1 MSKFTKVL
9 IVFFIIILALSLG
22 VAFGIN
28 KLKSN
33 VVSSATSSFKY
44 SESSKYTIVD
54 GKIDIN
60 AENIKKLDIS
70 WLFGEIRIEEYDG
83 QTIRFKEEYSGETLN
98 DALKARYYVDNNEL
112 KIAFAVSGY
121 KNEGNSTKKSL
132 VVYIPSQSALNNI
145 EINNVSSSVLIKL
158 SSFDSIEID
167 TVSGECRV
175 DVDSLVNLEFDGVSG
190 DLYLTAKSGVEEID
204 FSSVSSS
211 AYISI
216 PSSSSFKA
224 KIDGVS
230 TSMDSTFKGTLQGK
244 NFIVGSGR
252 NDYSFS
258 SVSGHI
264 VINEL

>member
-9 IVFFIIILALSLG
+9 IIFFIIILALFLG
-22 VAFGIN
+22 VAFSIN

-33 VVSSATSSFKY
+33 VVSNTTSSFKY

-54 GKIDIN
+54 GKIDVN
-60 AENIKKLDIS
+60 AEKIKKLDIS
-70 WLFGEIRIEEYDG
+70 WLFGEVRIEEYDG
-83 QTIRFKEEYSGETLN
+83 PTIRFKEEYDGDID
-98 DALKARYYVDNNEL
+98 DALKTRYYIDKNEL
-112 KIAFAVSGY
+112 KIAFAASGK
-121 KNEGNSTKKSL
+121 KNDGNTKKSL
-132 VVYIPSQSALNNI
+132 VVYIPSQSVLNNI

-175 DVDSLVNLEFDGVSG
+175 DVDYLADLEFDSVSG
-190 DLYLTAKSGVEEID
+190 DLYLTAKKEVEEID

-211 AYISI
+211 VYISI

-244 NFIVGSGR
+244 NFVVGSGK

-258 SVSGHI
+258 SVSGRI

>member
-22 VAFGIN
+22 VAFSIN

-33 VVSSATSSFKY
+33 VVSNATSSFKY

-54 GKIDIN
+54 GKVDIN

-70 WLFGEIRIEEYDG
+70 WLFGEVRIEEYDG

-112 KIAFAVSGY
+112 NIAFAASGY
-121 KNEGNSTKKSL
+121 KNEGNAKKSL

-145 EINNVSSSVLIKL
+145 EINNVSSSTLIKL

-230 TSMDSTFKGTLQGK
+230 TSMDSTFKGTLQGR

-258 SVSGHI
+258 SVSGDI